1 MFLKMV
7 ELKDKHE
14 DMKQEQEKAHSQQL
28 EGLKQQYEI
37 SLEGNLV
44 LWWIDLFFMFYL
56 NFKVT
61 DLCYTVLHIFNMLEI
76 NLHSYF

>member
-14 DMKQEQEKAHSQQL
+14 AMKQEQEMGHSQQL

-61 DLCYTVLHIFNMLEI
+61 DLCSTVLHIF
-76 NLHSYF
+76 